1 MLSIRSCHLA
11 AAITAEKAKSPQ
23 NGTRRVARRMW
34 NFLLGVASGALIA
47 GILTITAARQPEFQ
61 TRMGLVPAALPLTP
75 ASARA
80 VEPQCRQDPATTSS
94 AAKVQDMLFNKQ
106 RFWSVAP

>member
-1 MLSIRSCHLA
+1 
-11 AAITAEKAKSPQ
+11 
-23 NGTRRVARRMW
+23 MW

-61 TRMGLVPAALPLTP
+61 TRMGLIPAATPVTP
-75 ASARA
+75 AVARPA
-80 VEPQCRQDPATTSS
+80 EPQCRQDPATTGS
-94 AAKVQDMLFNKQ
+94 AGKVQEILFNKQ